1 MKGNSMATAKA
12 LKPEKKAAGIS
23 DAAVHA
29 KTGKTWSEW
38 FILLDRAGARKM
50 NHKQIAA
57 YVHNELHLPSWWSQM
72 VTVGYEQERGLREKN
87 QTREGYQTSA
97 SKTLTVPSA
106 VVFEAWRDAKQ
117 RQRWLPKAPLE
128 IRTATSPKSLRI
140 TWTEDSSAVDVMIY
154 PKGEGKCQVS
164 VSHRKLKGQRE
175 VAQMKKYWAEALG
188 RLQKML
194 G

>member
-1 MKGNSMATAKA
+1 MATAKA
-12 LKPEKKAAGIS
+12 LKPQKKAAGIG

-38 FILLDRAGARKM
+38 FVLLDRAAARRM

-57 YVHNELHLPSWWSQM
+57 YVHDELHCSDWWSQM

-87 QTREGYQTSA
+87 ETPEGYQTSA
-97 SKTLTVPSA
+97 SKTLDAPA
-106 VVFEAWRDAKQ
+106 KIVFDAWRDAKQ
-117 RQRWLPKAPLE
+117 RNRWLPKAPLA

-140 TWTEDSSAVDVMIY
+140 TWTTDASAVDVMFY

-164 VSHRKLKGQRE
+164 VSHRKLKGQRK
-175 VAQMKKYWAEALG
+175 VTQMKEYWAEALG